1 MERTE
6 KCFYEAPVTKVFT
19 VAQERV
25 ICASGET
32 EQFRNGGSYGNDD
45 FI

>member
-6 KCFYEAPVTKVFT
+6 NCFYEAPVTKVFT
-19 VAQERV
+19 VAQEGV

-32 EQFRNGGSYGNDD
+32 EQFSNGGSYDDDD

>member
-6 KCFYEAPVTKVFT
+6 KCFYEAPVTEVFT
-19 VAQERV
+19 VAQEGV

-32 EQFRNGGSYGNDD
+32 EQFRNGGSYDDDD

>member
-6 KCFYEAPVTKVFT
+6 KCFYKAPVTEVFT
-19 VAQERV
+19 VAQEGV

-32 EQFRNGGSYGNDD
+32 EQFRNGYSYGNDV

>member
-6 KCFYEAPVTKVFT
+6 KCFYEAPVTEVFT
-19 VAQERV
+19 VAQEGV

-45 FI
+45 FN

>member
-6 KCFYEAPVTKVFT
+6 KCFYEVPVTEVFT
-19 VAQERV
+19 VAQEGV
-25 ICASGET
+25 ICASGGT
-32 EQFRNGGSYGNDD
+32 EQFRNGGSYDDDD

>member
-6 KCFYEAPVTKVFT
+6 KCFYEAPVTEVFT
-19 VAQERV
+19 VAQEGV

-32 EQFRNGGSYGNDD
+32 EKFRNGGSYDDDD

>member
-6 KCFYEAPVTKVFT
+6 KFFYEAPVTKVFT
-19 VAQERV
+19 VELEGV

-32 EQFRNGGSYGNDD
+32 EQFRNGDSYSNDD

>member
-6 KCFYEAPVTKVFT
+6 KCFYEAPVTEVFT
-19 VAQERV
+19 VAQEGV

-32 EQFRNGGSYGNDD
+32 EQFGNGDSYGNDD